1 VPWRITRKRVIIS
14 ISTILKP
21 RPNGISKL
29 RAPACGRQ
37 AQAGISDSMITLNHV
52 QKQFGSK
59 VLFRDCSLQI
69 GVRGRVGLIGPNG
82 SGKTTLF
89 RMILGEESIDE
100 GEVLIA
106 KGVKMGYLPQE
117 VISFKGNTV
126 LNEVLKSLTN
136 ITSLQDKMK
145 ILEEELSSM
154 EVPKEQE
161 RLAKEYGKLQE
172 RYTLLGGYG
181 LEAEAKRILQGL
193 GFKEGDFDRLTDELS
208 GGWRMRMALAKIL
221 LQSPD
226 LLLLDEPT
234 NHLDLVS
241 LIWLEEFLINYPGAM
256 VIVSHDRVF
265 LNHLIDWIAEIEA
278 QKIDLY
284 YGDYD
289 HYLEEKE
296 ARRQILEATYKTQ
309 QRKIEQTERFI
320 ERFRAKNTKSSQVQ
334 SRIKMLEKIER
345 IELPEKKK
353 EIRLHFPAPKRSGHK
368 AVEVKNLH
376 KSYGETVV
384 YQGIDFNLY
393 RGDKVALVGPN
404 GAGKSTLLK
413 ILAGVL
419 VFEEGEVIL
428 GKDVTRAYFAQHQF
442 DILGPENT
450 VFEELLSIATDE
462 SQTELRTILGTFLF
476 SGDEIDKRV
485 SVLSG
490 GEKSRLVLAKMLLR
504 PANFLL
510 LDEPT
515 SHLDIPSRNVLEMAL
530 KQFQGT
536 ICLITHDRHLIN
548 EIANKIVEIDK
559 GIPHLYPGNYEYY
572 LYKKQQIEKEE
583 VPKEVGAIPSG
594 PEAHPGR
601 RQEPS
606 LPIKKRASYRT
617 KEERRKR
624 AQEMDQF
631 KRQLSSLEKRFQEV
645 EKSLHATTQKLDHLN
660 QRLSD
665 PSLYLNQQETYE
677 TVQTHKQVKEQ
688 VRELTQ
694 LWEFLALELEELKMA
709 SLLST
714 AKD

>member
-1 VPWRITRKRVIIS
+1 MIS
-14 ISTILKP
+14 
-21 RPNGISKL
+21 
-29 RAPACGRQ
+29 
-37 AQAGISDSMITLNHV
+37 
-52 QKQFGSK
+52 
-59 VLFRDCSLQI
+59 
-69 GVRGRVGLIGPNG
+69 
-82 SGKTTLF
+82 
-89 RMILGEESIDE
+89 GEEFIDE
-100 GEVLIA
+100 GEILIA
-106 KGVKMGYLPQE
+106 KGVKIGYLPQE
-117 VISFKGNTV
+117 VLFFQGNVV
-126 LNEVLKSLTN
+126 LDEVLKSLTN

-145 ILEEELSSM
+145 IFEEELSSI
-154 EVPKEQE
+154 EDPKEQE

-193 GFKEGDFDRLTDELS
+193 GFKERDFNRPTDELS
-208 GGWRMRMALAKIL
+208 GGWLMRIALAKIL

-234 NHLDLVS
+234 NHLDLTS
-241 LIWLEEFLINYPGAM
+241 LIWLEEFLVNYPGAM

-309 QRKIEQTERFI
+309 QKKIEQTERFI

-353 EIRLHFPAPKRSGHK
+353 EIRFHFPAPKRSGHK
-368 AVEVKNLH
+368 VVEVKNLH

-384 YQGIDFNLY
+384 YQGIDLHLF
-393 RGDKVALVGPN
+393 RGDKVVLVGPN

-419 VFEEGEVIL
+419 DFEEGEVLL

-442 DILGPENT
+442 DILRPENT
-450 VFEELLSIATDE
+450 VFEELLSVATEE

-476 SGDEIDKRV
+476 SGDEIEKKV

-490 GEKSRLVLAKMLLR
+490 GEKSRLILAKMLLR
-504 PANFLL
+504 PANLL
-510 LDEPT
+510 LFDEPT

-548 EIANKIVEIDK
+548 EIANKIIEIDR
-559 GIPHLYPGNYEYY
+559 GIPHLYPGNYDYY
-572 LYKKQQIEKEE
+572 LYKKQEIQKEE
-583 VPKEVGAIPSG
+583 VQKDG
-594 PEAHPGR
+594 EAMLA
-601 RQEPS
+601 S
-606 LPIKKRASYRT
+606 LSSQKKKSSFKT

-631 KRQLSSLEKRFQEV
+631 RKQLSNLEKRFQGV
-645 EKSLHATTQKLDHLN
+645 EKSLHEATEKLDHLN

-665 PSLYLNQQETYE
+665 PNLYLNQQETYN

-688 VRELTQ
+688 VRELTE
-694 LWEFLALELEELKMA
+694 LWEFLAMELEELKMK
-709 SLLST
+709 SFVSG
-714 AKD
+714 AKDQGPN

>member
-1 VPWRITRKRVIIS
+1 
-14 ISTILKP
+14 
-21 RPNGISKL
+21 
-29 RAPACGRQ
+29 
-37 AQAGISDSMITLNHV
+37 MITLNHV
-52 QKQFGSK
+52 QKHFGSK
-59 VLFRDCSLQI
+59 VIFKDCSLQI
-69 GVRGRVGLIGPNG
+69 GVRDRLGLIGPNG

-89 RMILGEESIDE
+89 RLILGEESVDE
-100 GEVLIA
+100 GEILIA
-106 KGVKMGYLPQE
+106 KGVKIGYLPQE
-117 VISFKGNTV
+117 VISFRGNTV
-126 LNEVLKSLTN
+126 LDEVLKSLTS

-145 ILEEELSSM
+145 ILEEELSSIQD
-154 EVPKEQE
+154 PKKQE
-161 RLAKEYGKLQE
+161 RLANEYGKLQE

-193 GFKEGDFDRLTDELS
+193 GFKEMDFDRFTDELS
-208 GGWRMRMALAKIL
+208 GGWLMRIALAKIL

-234 NHLDLVS
+234 NHLDLAS
-241 LIWLEEFLINYPGAM
+241 LIWLEEFLTNYPGAM
-256 VIVSHDRVF
+256 IIVSHDRVF
-265 LNHLIDWIAEIEA
+265 LNHLIDRIAEIEG

-296 ARRQILEATYKTQ
+296 ARIQILEATYKTQ
-309 QRKIEQTERFI
+309 QRKIGQTERFI

-345 IELPEKKK
+345 IELPDKKK
-353 EIRLHFPAPKRSGHK
+353 EIRFHFPAPSRSGHRV
-368 AVEVKNLH
+368 VEVKTLH
-376 KSYGETVV
+376 KRYGETVV
-384 YQGIDFNLY
+384 YRGIDFALY

-419 VFEEGEVIL
+419 DFEEGDVVL

-442 DILGPENT
+442 DILRPENT
-450 VFEELLSIATDE
+450 VFEELLSVATDE

-476 SGDEIDKRV
+476 SGDDIEKKI

-490 GEKSRLVLAKMLLR
+490 GEKSRLILAKMLLK

-510 LDEPT
+510 FDEPT

-548 EIANKIVEIDK
+548 EIANKVIDIDQ
-559 GIPHLYPGNYEYY
+559 GIPHLYSGNYEYY
-572 LYKKQQIEKEE
+572 LYKKQQIPLEETKQEVKNEAKVRVEEKEKVE
-583 VPKEVGAIPSG
+583 
-594 PEAHPGR
+594 
-601 RQEPS
+601 
-606 LPIKKRASYRT
+606 KKKTKYMA
-617 KEERRKR
+617 KEETRKR

-631 KRQLSSLEKRFQEV
+631 KRQLSSLEKRLQEV
-645 EKSLHATTQKLDHLN
+645 EKSLHDATQKLDQLN
-660 QRLSD
+660 QKLSN
-665 PSLYLNQQETYE
+665 PHLYLNQQETYE

-688 VRELTQ
+688 VKELTH
-694 LWEFLALELEELKMA
+694 LWEFLALELEELKRENTM
-709 SLLST
+709 SI
-714 AKD
+714 AKE

>member
-1 VPWRITRKRVIIS
+1 
-14 ISTILKP
+14 
-21 RPNGISKL
+21 
-29 RAPACGRQ
+29 
-37 AQAGISDSMITLNHV
+37 MITLSQV

-59 VLFRDCSLQI
+59 VLFKDCSLQI
-69 GVRGRVGLIGPNG
+69 GVRDRMGLVGPNG

-89 RMILGEESIDE
+89 RMILGDESIDE
-100 GEVLIA
+100 GEIRIA
-106 KGVKMGYLPQE
+106 KGVKIGYLPQE
-117 VISFKGNTV
+117 VVTFTGNTV
-126 LNEVLKSLTN
+126 LDEVLKSLSG

-145 ILEEELSSM
+145 ILEEELSSIQD
-154 EVPKEQE
+154 PKEQE

-172 RYTLLGGYG
+172 RYTILGGYG
-181 LEAEAKRILQGL
+181 LEAEAKQILQGL
-193 GFKEGDFDRLTDELS
+193 GFKEGDFSRLTDELS
-208 GGWRMRMALAKIL
+208 GGWLMRIALAKIL

-234 NHLDLVS
+234 NYLDLES
-241 LIWLEEFLINYPGAM
+241 LIWLENFLVNYPGAM

-265 LNHLIDWIAEIEA
+265 LNHLVDRIAEIEA

-296 ARRQILEATYKTQ
+296 ARRQILESTYKTQ
-309 QRKIEQTERFI
+309 QKKIQQTERFI

-334 SRIKMLEKIER
+334 SRIKMLEKLDR
-345 IELPEKKK
+345 IELPKEKKR
-353 EIRLHFPAPKRSGHK
+353 EIRFHFPVPKRSGHRV
-368 AVEVKNLH
+368 AEVKNLH
-376 KSYGETVV
+376 KRYGETVV
-384 YQGIDFNLY
+384 YQGIDLTLF

-419 VFEEGEVIL
+419 DFEEGEVVL
-428 GKDVTRAYFAQHQF
+428 GKDVSRAYFAQHQF
-442 DILGPENT
+442 DILRPENT

-462 SQTELRTILGTFLF
+462 SQTELRTLLGTFLF
-476 SGDEIDKRV
+476 IGDEIEKKV

-490 GEKSRLVLAKMLLR
+490 GEKSRLVLTKMLLK

-515 SHLDIPSRNVLEMAL
+515 SHLDIPSRNVLEVAL

-548 EIANKIVEIDK
+548 EIVNKVIEIDC
-559 GIPHLYPGNYEYY
+559 GIPNIFPGNYDYY
-572 LYKKQQIEKEE
+572 LYKKQQIRLEE
-583 VPKEVGAIPSG
+583 SQKDVGAVPSG
-594 PEAHPGR
+594 PEALLDR
-601 RQEPS
+601 RHEPS
-606 LPIKKRASYRT
+606 LLLKKTPPSRT

-631 KRQLSSLEKRFQEV
+631 RRQLSSLEKRFHEV
-645 EKSLHATTQKLDHLN
+645 EKSLHEGTQILDQLN

-665 PSLYLNQQETYE
+665 PDLYLNQKETFE
-677 TVQTHKQVKEQ
+677 TIETHKRVKEQ

-694 LWEFLALELEELKMA
+694 VWEFLALKLEELKMMHLM
-709 SLLST
+709 SN
-714 AKD
+714 AKDQS

>member
-1 VPWRITRKRVIIS
+1 
-14 ISTILKP
+14 
-21 RPNGISKL
+21 
-29 RAPACGRQ
+29 
-37 AQAGISDSMITLNHV
+37 MITLNHV
-52 QKQFGSK
+52 QKQFGGK
-59 VLFRDCSLQI
+59 VLFKDCSLQI
-69 GVRGRVGLIGPNG
+69 GVRDRVGLIGPNG

-89 RMILGEESIDE
+89 RMILGEESFDE
-100 GEVLIA
+100 GEALIT

-126 LNEVLKSLTN
+126 LDEVLKSLTN
-136 ITSLQDKMK
+136 ITSLQDKMT

-154 EVPKEQE
+154 EDPKEQE
-161 RLAKEYGKLQE
+161 RLAREYGKLQE

-193 GFKEGDFDRLTDELS
+193 GFKERDFDRLTDELS
-208 GGWRMRMALAKIL
+208 GGWRMRIALARIL

-241 LIWLEEFLINYPGAM
+241 LIWLEEFLVNYPGAM

-345 IELPEKKK
+345 IELPEKKR
-353 EIRLHFPAPKRSGHK
+353 EIRFHFPAPKRSGHK
-368 AVEVKNLH
+368 VVEVKNLH
-376 KSYGETVV
+376 KSYGEIGV
-384 YQGIDFNLY
+384 YQGMGLHLY

-419 VFEEGEVIL
+419 DFEKGEVIL
-428 GKDVTRAYFAQHQF
+428 GKDATRAYFAQHQF
-442 DILGPENT
+442 DLLRPENT

-476 SGDEIDKRV
+476 SGDDIDKRV

-490 GEKSRLVLAKMLLR
+490 GEKSRLVLAKMLL
-504 PANFLL
+504 
-510 LDEPT
+510 
-515 SHLDIPSRNVLEMAL
+515 
-530 KQFQGT
+530 
-536 ICLITHDRHLIN
+536 
-548 EIANKIVEIDK
+548 
-559 GIPHLYPGNYEYY
+559 
-572 LYKKQQIEKEE
+572 
-583 VPKEVGAIPSG
+583 
-594 PEAHPGR
+594 
-601 RQEPS
+601 
-606 LPIKKRASYRT
+606 
-617 KEERRKR
+617 
-624 AQEMDQF
+624 
-631 KRQLSSLEKRFQEV
+631 
-645 EKSLHATTQKLDHLN
+645 
-660 QRLSD
+660 
-665 PSLYLNQQETYE
+665 
-677 TVQTHKQVKEQ
+677 
-688 VRELTQ
+688 
-694 LWEFLALELEELKMA
+694 
-709 SLLST
+709 
-714 AKD
+714 

>member
-1 VPWRITRKRVIIS
+1 
-14 ISTILKP
+14 
-21 RPNGISKL
+21 
-29 RAPACGRQ
+29 
-37 AQAGISDSMITLNHV
+37 MITLNHV
-52 QKQFGSK
+52 QKQYGSK
-59 VLFRDCSLQI
+59 VLFKDCSFQI
-69 GVRGRVGLIGPNG
+69 GVRDRVGLIGPNG

-89 RMILGEESIDE
+89 RMILGEESFDE
-100 GEVLIA
+100 GEALIA

-117 VISFKGNTV
+117 VIPFKGNTV

-136 ITSLQDKMK
+136 ITSLQDKMT

-154 EVPKEQE
+154 GDPKEQE
-161 RLAKEYGKLQE
+161 KLAKEYGKLQE

-193 GFKEGDFDRLTDELS
+193 GFKEKDFGRLTDELS
-208 GGWRMRMALAKIL
+208 GGWLMRIALAKIL

-234 NHLDLVS
+234 NHLDLAS
-241 LIWLEEFLINYPGAM
+241 LIWLEEFLTNYPGAM

-265 LNHLIDWIAEIEA
+265 LNHLIDRIAEIEA

-289 HYLEEKE
+289 HYLGEKE
-296 ARRQILEATYKTQ
+296 ARRQIVEATYKTQ

-334 SRIKMLEKIER
+334 SRIKMLDKIER
-345 IELPEKKK
+345 IELPEKTK
-353 EIRLHFPAPKRSGHK
+353 EIRFHFPAPARSRHK
-368 AVEVKNLH
+368 VAEVKNLY
-376 KSYGETVV
+376 KSYGGTAV
-384 YQGIDFNLY
+384 YQGIDLHLY

-419 VFEEGEVIL
+419 DFERGEVIL
-428 GKDVTRAYFAQHQF
+428 GKEVTRSYFAQHQF
-442 DILGPENT
+442 DILRPQNT
-450 VFEELLSIATDE
+450 VFEELLSVATGE

-476 SGDEIDKRV
+476 SGDDIEKRV

-490 GEKSRLVLAKMLLR
+490 GEKSRLILAKMLLK

-515 SHLDIPSRNVLEMAL
+515 SHLDIPSRNVLERAL

-548 EIANKIVEIDK
+548 EMANKIVEIDD
-559 GIPHLYPGNYEYY
+559 GIPHLYPGNYDYY
-572 LYKKQQIEKEE
+572 LYKKQQIEKGE
-583 VPKEVGAIPSG
+583 VQKEVGTTHDSAMPT
-594 PEAHPGR
+594 
-601 RQEPS
+601 
-606 LPIKKRASYRT
+606 KKKSSYRT

-631 KRQLSSLEKRFQEV
+631 KKQLSSLEKRVQEV
-645 EKSLHATTQKLDHLN
+645 EKSLHEATQKLDHVN

-665 PSLYLNQQETYE
+665 PTLYSNQRETYE
-677 TVQTHKQVKEQ
+677 TVQTHQQVKEQ

-694 LWEFLALELEELKMA
+694 LWEFLALELEELKTA
-709 SLLST
+709 SLMTT
-714 AKD
+714 AED

>member
-1 VPWRITRKRVIIS
+1 
-14 ISTILKP
+14 
-21 RPNGISKL
+21 
-29 RAPACGRQ
+29 
-37 AQAGISDSMITLNHV
+37 MITLTHI

-59 VLFRDCSLQI
+59 VLFKDCSLQI
-69 GVRGRVGLIGPNG
+69 GVRDRIGLIGPNG

-89 RMILGEESIDE
+89 RVILGEESIDD
-100 GEVLIA
+100 GEILIA
-106 KGVKMGYLPQE
+106 KGVKIGYLPQE
-117 VISFKGNTV
+117 VIVFRGNIV
-126 LNEVLKSLTN
+126 LNEVLKSAGAV
-136 ITSLQDKMK
+136 ISLQEKMK
-145 ILEEELSSM
+145 ILEGELSSIQD
-154 EVPKEQE
+154 PNEQE

-181 LEAEAKRILQGL
+181 LEAQAEQILQGL
-193 GFKEGDFDRLTDELS
+193 GFKERDFNRSTDELS
-208 GGWRMRMALAKIL
+208 GGWLMRIALGKIL

-234 NHLDLVS
+234 NHLDLAS

-265 LNHLIDWIAEIEA
+265 LNHLVDRIAEIEA

-284 YGDYD
+284 HSDYD

-334 SRIKMLEKIER
+334 SRIKMLEKVER
-345 IELPEKKK
+345 IELPQEKK
-353 EIRLHFPAPKRSGHK
+353 EIRFHFPMPPRSDHK
-368 AVEVKNLH
+368 VVEVKNLH

-384 YQGIDFNLY
+384 YQGMNLNLY

-419 VFEEGEVIL
+419 DFEDGEVEL
-428 GKDVTRAYFAQHQF
+428 GKNVTRAYFAQHQF
-442 DILGPENT
+442 DLLHPGNT

-462 SQTELRTILGTFLF
+462 SQTELRTLLGTFLF
-476 SGDEIDKRV
+476 SGDEIEKKV

-490 GEKSRLVLAKMLLR
+490 GEKSRLILAKMLLK
-504 PANFLL
+504 PANFFL

-515 SHLDIPSRNVLEMAL
+515 SHLDIPSRNVLEIAL

-548 EIANKIVEIDK
+548 QIANKVMEINQ
-559 GIPHLYPGNYEYY
+559 GVPQLFLGNYDDYM
-572 LYKKQQIEKEE
+572 YKKQQTQLGEAGKEVKHEVKVEEKE
-583 VPKEVGAIPSG
+583 KS
-594 PEAHPGR
+594 
-601 RQEPS
+601 
-606 LPIKKRASYRT
+606 IKKKSTYGV

-624 AQEMDQF
+624 AQEMDQYR
-631 KRQLSSLEKRFQEV
+631 RQLADLEKRVQEV
-645 EKSLHATTQKLDHLN
+645 ERSLHEATQTLDQLN
-660 QRLSD
+660 RKLSD

-677 TVQTHKQVKEQ
+677 TIQSHKRVQEQVKE
-688 VRELTQ
+688 LTRS
-694 LWEFLALELEELKMA
+694 WEFLALELEEMKMA
-709 SLLST
+709 NFMSNT
-714 AKD
+714 KE